1 MKPSEALI
9 RDVSRHLG
17 RDNDFRI
24 GLTYI
29 LNAEHSSGYFSNL
42 TLSDLARAYPL
53 PQHFETRWHKEAL
66 SQVPALQHSDKQL
79 QGLRYLIETVLPREI
94 DRIVVELNAEQKK
107 IALEDSPFLSASKRQ
122 STFVDMA
129 MRYLLGR
136 HPNAADH
143 LKSIQYDSSL
153 ISIWSRLILLN
164 VWKNLFEGLLED
176 AELGRTLDL
185 RIRKDTIVE
194 AMNHHFERNPIA
206 IASNELKS
214 TIWDTYRFP
223 KHIEDTF
230 STSFHKAVDSMN
242 KKFVRQGKGP
252 LIVTKSKKG

>member
-9 RDVSRHLG
+9 RDVNRHLE
-17 RDNDFRI
+17 RDNDFKT

-53 PQHFETRWHKEAL
+53 PQHFETRWHTEAL

-79 QGLRYLIETVLPREI
+79 QGLRYMIETVLPREI
-94 DRIVVELNAEQKK
+94 DRIVVELIVEQKK

-129 MRYLLGR
+129 MGYLLGR

-164 VWKNLFEGLLED
+164 VWKKLFEGLLED

-194 AMNHHFERNPIA
+194 AMNHHFEMNPTA
-206 IASNELKS
+206 IASSELKS

-223 KHIEDTF
+223 KHIEETF

-252 LIVTKSKKG
+252 LIVTKSKKS